1 VALTRRRTRRPRYT
15 VVILILAALT
25 IISLDF
31 SGAFS
36 PILRS
41 IKDGAQDVFAP
52 IQSGVSSAFR
62 PVGNFFD
69 GALHYGSLKAQNAK
83 LREENIR
90 LRSSASESAVLRK
103 QLREISAQEHLTF
116 GPGVPAVMVQVE
128 ASSPSNFQDVIVVDK
143 GRNAGIK
150 VGNPVVTGGGLVGR
164 VVDVSHFQSRVLLIS
179 DPSSQMGVVFGSQG
193 YDAIASGQ
201 GAGHDLTVSGVFP
214 NETVTP
220 HEEMVTAGV
229 ANDIYPKDLP
239 IGTVS
244 SVSWHPGELQQRV
257 TLAPFVDLSHLDV
270 VSVLR
275 WTPTPSS

>member
-1 VALTRRRTRRPRYT
+1 MALTRRTRRPRYT
-15 VVILILAALT
+15 LVILILAALT
-25 IISLDF
+25 VITLDF
-31 SGAFS
+31 RGGFS
-36 PILRS
+36 PVLRS
-41 IKDGAQDVFAP
+41 IKDAAQDVFAP

-69 GALHYGSLKAQNAK
+69 GAVHYGSLKAQNAR

-90 LRSSASESAVLRK
+90 LRASASESSVLSN
-103 QLREISAQEHLTF
+103 QLRAISSQEHLTF
-116 GPGVPAVMVQVE
+116 GPGVPTVMVQVE
-128 ASSPSNFQDVIVVDK
+128 ASSPSNFQDVIVLDK

-193 YDAIASGQ
+193 YDAVASGQ
-201 GAGHDLTVSGVFP
+201 GAGHNLTVSGVFP
-214 NETVTP
+214 NETVKP
-220 HEEMVTAGV
+220 GEEMVTAGV
-229 ANDIYPKDLP
+229 ANDIYPNDLP
-239 IGTVS
+239 IGTVT

-257 TLAPFVDLSHLDV
+257 TLTPFVDLTHLDV